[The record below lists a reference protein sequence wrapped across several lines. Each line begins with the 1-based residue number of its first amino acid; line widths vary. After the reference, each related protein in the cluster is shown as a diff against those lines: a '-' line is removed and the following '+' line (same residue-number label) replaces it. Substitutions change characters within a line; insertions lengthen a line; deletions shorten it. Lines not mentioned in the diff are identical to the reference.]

1 MRLEDKKIEYSKMTQ
16 TSEDTKKKK
25 KKKYLLP
32 NLIGQ
37 ECIDPL

>member
-25 KKKYLLP
+25 KNLIP

-37 ECIDPL
+37 ECIDHL